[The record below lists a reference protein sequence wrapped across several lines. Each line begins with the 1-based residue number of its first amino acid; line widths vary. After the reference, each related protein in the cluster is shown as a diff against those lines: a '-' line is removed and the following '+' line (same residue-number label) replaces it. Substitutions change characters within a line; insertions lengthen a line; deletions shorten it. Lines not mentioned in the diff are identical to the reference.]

1 MWRAPSHQLSRPKSS
16 PRWGR
21 ETGPRCVRT
30 CSGAVCRARVPGVI
44 SVPPT
49 GSGSRGRE
57 PGFLRR
63 RGPELGLGHPRTAGI
78 CGAGQLRHP
87 DLRTGPH
94 PLERLGVL
102 PDWEENSCLFSGRT
116 AASEASLRGRG
127 SRRRQR
133 EARPL
138 VRAGGGLL
146 LEPPPP
152 SWHHRA
158 VLLPR
163 GGRLRSPLQ
172 PPGQACRLM
181 CCRTREW
188 G

>member
-1 MWRAPSHQLSRPKSS
+1 MHPPTSCPDPS
-16 PRWGR
+16 PRPG
-21 ETGPRCVRT
+21 
-30 CSGAVCRARVPGVI
+30 GAVKLAPGV
-44 SVPPT
+44 SAPAPVPCVEH
-49 GSGSRGRE
+49 GSRRDLRPAHRIREPRPE